1 MSRPSTT
8 TSRPRV
14 PASRKV
20 DRIESDSK
28 DPRWAK
34 IFVDGVTRAVA
45 RLPRESLTELRIRDG
60 MSWTSSVAKRVSQF
74 ITRREAREYSMGML
88 ARSSQNATTISRRLE
103 RRGFDSV
110 VINETIA
117 LLKSDGWLNDDTH
130 AVVRADSVGRSSPG
144 LSEDFLAQSLEWEGI
159 DSARAQRESRRVAGN
174 PDSRKQALELARK
187 AIRQR
192 GRRSALA
199 VAATLLRKGIES
211 AIIADALRKEGIEF
225 DE

>member
-1 MSRPSTT
+1 MSRPSAT
-8 TSRPRV
+8 TSRTRV

-60 MSWTSSVAKRVSQF
+60 MSWTAAVAKRVAQF
-74 ITRREAREYSMGML
+74 NIRREAREYSMGML

-117 LLKSDGWLNDDTH
+117 LLKADGWLNDDTH
-130 AVVRADSVGRSSPG
+130 AVIRADSVSRSRPG
-144 LSEDFLAQSLEWEGI
+144 LSEDFLSQSLEWEGV
-159 DSARAQRESRRVAGN
+159 DSARAQREARRVAGN
-174 PDSRKQALELARK
+174 LDSRKQALALARK
-187 AIRQR
+187 AIRER
-192 GRRSALA
+192 GRRTALA

-211 AIIADALRKEGIEF
+211 TIIEDALRKEGIEF

>member
-1 MSRPSTT
+1 MSRPSAT
-8 TSRPRV
+8 TSRTRV

-60 MSWTSSVAKRVSQF
+60 MSWTAAVAKRVAQF
-74 ITRREAREYSMGML
+74 NIRREAREYSMGML
-88 ARSSQNATTISRRLE
+88 ARSTQNGTTIAQRLE
-103 RRGFDSV
+103 RRGFESV

-117 LLKSDGWLNDDTH
+117 LLKADGWLNDDTH
-130 AVVRADSVGRSSPG
+130 AVIRADSVSRSRPG
-144 LSEDFLAQSLEWEGI
+144 LSADFLSQSLEWEGV
-159 DSARAQRESRRVAGN
+159 DSARAQREARRVAGN
-174 PDSRKQALELARK
+174 LDSRKQALALARK
-187 AIRQR
+187 AIRER
-192 GRRSALA
+192 GRRTALA

-211 AIIADALRKEGIEF
+211 TIIEDALRKEGIEF

>member
-8 TSRPRV
+8 TSRPRA

-20 DRIESDSK
+20 ERIESDSK

-34 IFVDGVTRAVA
+34 IFVDGVTRAVV

-60 MSWTSSVAKRVSQF
+60 MAWTAAVSKRVAQF
-74 ITRREAREYSMGML
+74 TTRREAREYSMGML

-117 LLKSDGWLNDDTH
+117 LLK
-130 AVVRADSVGRSSPG
+130 
-144 LSEDFLAQSLEWEGI
+144 
-159 DSARAQRESRRVAGN
+159 
-174 PDSRKQALELARK
+174 
-187 AIRQR
+187 
-192 GRRSALA
+192 
-199 VAATLLRKGIES
+199 
-211 AIIADALRKEGIEF
+211 
-225 DE
+225 